1 MTPTVVTPTTAAGRR
16 FCEGPRPTGNW
27 WKGVPDQIAA
37 IEAEAA
43 QGAYDDGVLDGYM
56 KGQAVSEPA
65 PLDAPWFTPHPWQ
78 SDGNATCVVCGH
90 GPGRA
95 IHDVAPDPAPLD
107 VERLARALADLMCW
121 TSHGT
126 RPPRHRPCEPHLS
139 RATQMAQSW
148 REDWSPIRLAPEE
161 AKP

>member
-1 MTPTVVTPTTAAGRR
+1 MTTPPRTPTTAAGKR

-56 KGQAVSEPA
+56 KGQAVSE
-65 PLDAPWFTPHPWQ
+65 
-78 SDGNATCVVCGH
+78 
-90 GPGRA
+90 
-95 IHDVAPDPAPLD
+95 PAPLD